1 MVEGTRRQRNGLFI
15 FSVLVIVLLGV
26 ARLVRNWPQSFI
38 RFLTEPGKD
47 RSIKCRSGMVFVV
60 R

>member
-1 MVEGTRRQRNGLFI
+1 MVEETRRQRNGLFI

-26 ARLVRNWPQSFI
+26 ARLVRNWPQSF
-38 RFLTEPGKD
+38 LTEPGKD